1 MKPNTKRSPWMEG
14 LLLAERLMKDST
26 PWQVSQYMLI
36 EFDPEVE
43 KLTMQGMYD
52 YLRNYRERGGK

>member
-26 PWQVSQYMLI
+26 PWQVQQYILI
-36 EFDPEVE
+36 EMSQDEDL
-43 KLTMQGMYD
+43 KQGMYD
-52 YLRNYRERGGK
+52 YLRNYRERGGS

>member
-26 PWQVSQYMLI
+26 PWQVQQYILI
-36 EFDPEVE
+36 EMSQDEDL
-43 KLTMQGMYD
+43 KQGMYD
-52 YLRNYRERGGK
+52 YLRNYRERGGE